1 MTHSIVKQLYQ
12 KMTLPVIGAP
22 MFIVAN
28 PKLVLA
34 QCTNGIIGSMPALNA
49 RTTEQLDEQLAEI
62 SSGLATSTATNTAP
76 YAINQIVHASNTRL
90 EKDILVCEKYKT
102 PILITSL
109 SAPSDIAKAVHAWGG
124 IVFHDV
130 ISVRHAEKALEAGVD
145 GLILVCNG
153 AGGHAGTLNP
163 FALISEIRRFYT
175 GPIALSG
182 AISTGA
188 GILAARAAGADFA
201 YIGTRFIAT
210 TEANASDEYKQMLVQ
225 ASAKDIIYTP
235 YFTGVSGNYLAQSII
250 NAGID
255 PTELNAADKSK
266 MNFGENVH
274 GAKAWKDI
282 WGAGQGV
289 GSIDSILPTAKL
301 IAQLE
306 TEYQIAKQHLLE
318 GI

>member
-1 MTHSIVKQLYQ
+1 MTHPIVEKLYAN
-12 KMTLPVIGAP
+12 MTLPVIGAP

-28 PKLVLA
+28 PKLILA
-34 QCTNGIIGSMPALNA
+34 QCTHGIIGSMPALNA

-62 SSGLATSTATNTAP
+62 TAGLKTSVSPKTAP

-90 EKDILVCEKYKT
+90 EKDMVLCEKYQT

-109 SAPSDIAKAVHAWGG
+109 SAPADIAKAAHAWGG

-153 AGGHAGTLNP
+153 AGGHAGTINP
-163 FALISEIRRFYT
+163 FALVSEIRRFYN

-188 GILAARAAGADFA
+188 GILGARAAGADFA
-201 YIGTRFIAT
+201 YMGTRFIAT
-210 TEANASDEYKQMLVQ
+210 TEANASDEYKNMLLQ

-235 YFTGVSGNYLAQSII
+235 YFTGVSGNYLVQSII
-250 NAGID
+250 NAGIN
-255 PTELNAADKSK
+255 PEELNKADKTK

-289 GSIDSILPTAKL
+289 GTIDKIMSTAEL
-301 IAQLE
+301 ITQLQA
-306 TEYQIAKQHLLE
+306 EYKAARDALFHSL
-318 GI
+318 